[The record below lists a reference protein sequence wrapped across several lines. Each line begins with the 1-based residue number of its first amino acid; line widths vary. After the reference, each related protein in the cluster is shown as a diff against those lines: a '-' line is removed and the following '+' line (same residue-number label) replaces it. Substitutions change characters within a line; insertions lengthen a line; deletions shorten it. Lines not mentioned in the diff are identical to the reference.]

1 VHIPVSVGKS
11 TDDMNGVENMPRRKL
26 LTIGSLSPE
35 GASGGNFAPLN
46 RELVGSNGGR
56 LFRYFFL
63 IALSG

>member
-1 VHIPVSVGKS
+1 
-11 TDDMNGVENMPRRKL
+11 MNGVENMPRRKL